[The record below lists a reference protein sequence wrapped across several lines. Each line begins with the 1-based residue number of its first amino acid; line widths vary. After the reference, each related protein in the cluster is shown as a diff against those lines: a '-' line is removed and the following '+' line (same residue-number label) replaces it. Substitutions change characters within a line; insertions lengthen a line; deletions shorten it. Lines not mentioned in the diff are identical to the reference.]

1 MERVQARE
9 TLRGPI
15 AVSLALRQRVITT
28 IKINCGNYM
37 NAYLVRQQQQRQV
50 AKRMP
55 SMLTTAVCVRP
66 IGTQAISEWRVCESV
81 LVLVVAPAAVLL
93 LLLMVLPAVVE
104 RMSLALSEAC
114 GSGWFGTRTPIP
126 LPQLQSLPG
135 MNLLLLRRQW
145 QNGDSC

>member
-66 IGTQAISEWRVCESV
+66 IGTQAIRFYGQNRSYQKREEYFCVFAAILLFVFLFRVSV
-81 LVLVVAPAAVLL
+81 CVFFPLFSFSFFFFVFWLANTKTCFFLL
-93 LLLMVLPAVVE
+93 ATLFWLC
-104 RMSLALSEAC
+104 RFWNFLA
-114 GSGWFGTRTPIP
+114 
-126 LPQLQSLPG
+126 
-135 MNLLLLRRQW
+135 
-145 QNGDSC
+145 

>member
-66 IGTQAISEWRVCESV
+66 IGTQAIRFYGQNQSYQKREEYFCVFAAILLFVFLFRVSV
-81 LVLVVAPAAVLL
+81 CVFFPLFSFSFFFVFWLANTKTCFFLL
-93 LLLMVLPAVVE
+93 ATLFWLC
-104 RMSLALSEAC
+104 RFWNFLA
-114 GSGWFGTRTPIP
+114 
-126 LPQLQSLPG
+126 
-135 MNLLLLRRQW
+135 
-145 QNGDSC
+145 